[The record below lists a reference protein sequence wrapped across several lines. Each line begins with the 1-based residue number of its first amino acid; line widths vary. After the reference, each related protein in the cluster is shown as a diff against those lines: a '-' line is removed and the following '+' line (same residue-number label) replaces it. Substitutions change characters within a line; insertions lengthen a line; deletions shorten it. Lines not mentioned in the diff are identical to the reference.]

1 MTEPFKTTNHMV
13 FNVKNLDTAVDFYTR
28 ILGMKVIM
36 RFEERRMAFLS
47 FGKNLG
53 DIRLFEQGDEHP
65 ADRHYHGFNH
75 MAFLPDGGADTLEM
89 LKQRLVDEGVEIE
102 RVETF
107 ANGAHTG
114 VYFRDPDGNCLEFYW
129 ETPAWVDSSRAKV
142 AHAFGEADGDISEN
156 PEIELYAWP
165 TSNGQK
171 ASIALE
177 LMCIPYRVIP
187 VPLGPNKE
195 RPEGMATAS
204 ETGKIPAIIDRSTGT
219 TLCESGAI
227 LMYLAEKT
235 NSPLLPSR
243 GTARTS
249 ALQWLFTVVSTF
261 HPAMSEGRFYLH
273 MNKGKA
279 PLAEERV
286 TKSVTRAYKIVE
298 ETLSTRAF
306 LAGDALTLADV
317 AHWPYVAR
325 HDFHGI
331 NLNDYPNTLAWYRR
345 LAENP
350 AFSKGFDLLSD
361 GTTAPL
367 LEE

>member
-1 MTEPFKTTNHMV
+1 MV
-13 FNVKNLDTAVDFYTR
+13 FNVKNLDAAVAFYTQ

-36 RFEERRMAFLS
+36 RFEDRRMAFLS

-53 DIRLFEQGDEHP
+53 DIRLFEQGAQYA
-65 ADRHYHGFNH
+65 ADRHHHGFNH
-75 MAFLPDGGADTLEM
+75 AAFMPDGGADTLEM
-89 LKQRLVDEGVEIE
+89 LKQRLTDNDVEIE
-102 RVETF
+102 AIETF
-107 ANGAHTG
+107 AGGAHTG
-114 VYFRDPDGNCLEFYW
+114 VYFRDPDNNRLEFYW
-129 ETPAWVDSSRAKV
+129 ETPAWVDSARAKV
-142 AHAFGEADGDISEN
+142 ARAFGEAEPVET

-177 LMCIPYRVIP
+177 VMGIPYRVIP
-187 VPLGPNKE
+187 VPLGPGKE
-195 RPEGMATAS
+195 RPEAMAEAS

-235 NSPLLPSR
+235 NSPLLPSW
-243 GTARTS
+243 GTARS
-249 ALQWLFTVVSTF
+249 AALQWLFTVVSTF

-273 MNKGKA
+273 MNPGKA
-279 PLAEERV
+279 PLAEKRV
-286 TKSVTRAYKIVE
+286 SNSVTRAYRIVE
-298 ETLSTRAF
+298 ETLTKRAF
-306 LAGDALTLADV
+306 LAGDAMTLADV

-331 NLNDYPNTLAWYRR
+331 ALSDYPATLAWYRR

-350 AFSKGFDLLSD
+350 AFAKGFDLLGD

-367 LEE
+367 LEQ